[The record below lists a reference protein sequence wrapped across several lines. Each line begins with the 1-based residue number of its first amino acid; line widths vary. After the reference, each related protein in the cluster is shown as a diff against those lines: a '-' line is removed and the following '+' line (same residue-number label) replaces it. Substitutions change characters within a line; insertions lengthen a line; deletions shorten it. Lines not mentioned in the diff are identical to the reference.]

1 MLKQAERL
9 AAALVVLADVQE
21 LLVGGDP
28 ARGVPPG
35 ALAKVLASSRAGD
48 LTAAA
53 EKLDAHAAAMEGLH
67 IVQDATA
74 KAMATATRD
83 CAAIVR
89 GMMGE
94 GR

>member
-1 MLKQAERL
+1 MGEQAERL
-9 AAALVVLADVQE
+9 AAALVVLAEHGIPADVQE

-35 ALAKVLASSRAGD
+35 ALAKVLAA
-48 LTAAA
+48 
-53 EKLDAHAAAMEGLH
+53 
-67 IVQDATA
+67 
-74 KAMATATRD
+74 ATRD